1 MQGPA
6 LSRIAP
12 DRKAKRPRSEEKSVR
27 VGEKPMKF
35 RIGIAVFIL
44 LSGMS
49 APPFVSTPA
58 LAQEAD
64 LGPILDRLER
74 LERDIRTLNARL
86 AAGGVTV
93 SGGGAGRAVARQGV
107 RINDVEDE
115 LRATTGAVE
124 SVGYR
129 LDQLTQR
136 LDKLVGDVDFRLNA
150 LENASRLGGQ
160 TAAGKGSAVNAAS
173 TPPKVQSLAPGQG
186 APLGTLGSI
195 SRSELAA
202 AASAPQAAAQPALP
216 AKEPGILPEGSVKE
230 RYAFAFGLLRKADY
244 ERASKALKEFIE
256 AHGDTALAG
265 NARYWLGETQ
275 YVRGRFIKAA
285 EIFLEAYQK
294 SPKGAKAPDSLLK
307 LGMSLSALE
316 KKREACAAYGK
327 LKKEF
332 KDLPTRISKPLNREW
347 ERSGCR

>member
-1 MQGPA
+1 M
-6 LSRIAP
+6 
-12 DRKAKRPRSEEKSVR
+12 KR
-27 VGEKPMKF
+27 
-35 RIGIAVFIL
+35 RIGIPLFVL
-44 LSGMS
+44 LLGVS
-49 APPFVSTPA
+49 APPFFSASV
-58 LAQEAD
+58 LAQESD
-64 LGPILDRLER
+64 LGPLLDRLER
-74 LERDIRTLNARL
+74 LERDVRTLNARL
-86 AAGGVTV
+86 AGGAAAVP
-93 SGGGAGRAVARQGV
+93 GEGAGRAVARQGV
-107 RINDVEDE
+107 RINDIEDE

-160 TAAGKGSAVNAAS
+160 TAAGNGPVVNAAS
-173 TPPKVQSLAPGQG
+173 TPPSVQSLAPGRG
-186 APLGTLGSI
+186 APPGTLGSI
-195 SRSELAA
+195 SQSELAA
-202 AASAPQAAAQPALP
+202 ARSAVAASGPGQQAAVQAEPV
-216 AKEPGILPEGSVKE
+216 AKEPGILPEGGVKE

-275 YVRGRFIKAA
+275 YVRARYIKAA

-332 KDLPTRISKPLNREW
+332 KDLPTRISKPLTREW